1 MKPVRE
7 QVSSATPKVSV
18 ALITYNHGRFIV
30 QAIESVLMQETG
42 FPVEL
47 VIGEDCSTD
56 ATREIVRDYA
66 VRYPSVIR
74 ALLPERNLGAHENA
88 KTALGSCRGE
98 YIAYLDGDDYWTD
111 PKKLQ
116 TQVDFLDAQSGCSLC
131 FHDVMVHYED
141 GFHVSHRLV
150 PPELR
155 CDRTTESLLSRYM
168 ISTGAMVYRASCI
181 SDYRQW
187 PSGLELS
194 DWALT
199 LMCSVHGKIS
209 YIDKVMGIYRRHA
222 GGIWGGIAQE
232 RRYQKQIQML
242 QDFNKYFDYRYDDI
256 CRKAMVDRIVPL
268 MECYAT
274 DGEFANAVRYAR
286 MSLRLDP
293 MGRHASWSNLGRL
306 VFRASIPVLHRGLS
320 ARLPWSIRFYRNI
333 KSRCANRTTLAGGR

>member
-7 QVSSATPKVSV
+7 QISSATPKVSV

-30 QAIESVLMQETG
+30 QAIESVLMQETD

-56 ATREIVRDYA
+56 ATREIVKDYA

-88 KTALGSCRGE
+88 KTTLGSCRGE
-98 YIAYLDGDDYWTD
+98 YVAYLDGDDYWTD
-111 PKKLQ
+111 SKKLQ
-116 TQVDFLDAQSGCSLC
+116 AQVDFLDAHPGSALC
-131 FHDVMVHYED
+131 FHDALVQYED
-141 GFHVSHRLV
+141 NSSALHRFL

-155 CDRTTESLLSRYM
+155 CDRTTESLLNRYM
-168 ISTGAMVYRASCI
+168 IFTGAMVYRAKCVP
-181 SDYRQW
+181 DYSQW

-199 LMCSVHGKIS
+199 LMCSVHGTIS
-209 YIDKVMGIYRRHA
+209 YIDKVMGVYRRHE
-222 GGIWGGIAQE
+222 GGTWGGIAQE
-232 RRYQKQIQML
+232 RRYRKQIQML
-242 QDFNKYFDYRYDDI
+242 QDFNRYFSYRYDDI
-256 CRKAMVDRIVPL
+256 CRKAMVDRIIPL

-274 DGEFANAVRYAR
+274 DGKFANAVRYAL

-293 MGRHASWSNLGRL
+293 MGRHASWSKLGRL
-306 VFRASIPVLHRGLS
+306 VFRACIPALHRGLS
-320 ARLPWSIRFYRNI
+320 ARLPWSIRLYRSI